1 MVKDLRY
8 LAKVMPKY
16 GDAIASDVN
25 RLKGEISLSIIANV
39 AKRTPVDVG
48 TARSN
53 WHVSTAISALTRKAF
68 SPFLS
73 RWRPPYG
80 PGGTLAETRNQAG
93 AVWSASS
100 IVGKATKA
108 GEPLYIS
115 NNLPYIQR
123 LNQGWSNQAPA
134 GFVEA
139 GINEGVNQAIK
150 RFTFKDTESVKV

>member
-1 MVKDLRY
+1 
-8 LAKVMPKY
+8 MPKY
-16 GDAIASDVN
+16 GDAIAADVGL
-25 RLKGEISLSIIANV
+25 LKNEITLAVVASV

-53 WHVSTAISALTRKAF
+53 WMVSTAISAATRAAF

-80 PGGTLAETRNQAG
+80 PGGSLSETRNQAG
-93 AVWSASS
+93 TVWSANGT
-100 IVGKATKA
+100 VGRAAKA

-123 LNQGWSNQAPA
+123 LNEGWSDQAPA
-134 GFVEA
+134 GFVEI
-139 GINEGVNQAIK
+139 GITEGVNNAIQ
-150 RFTFKDTESVKV
+150 RFKFKNTESVS